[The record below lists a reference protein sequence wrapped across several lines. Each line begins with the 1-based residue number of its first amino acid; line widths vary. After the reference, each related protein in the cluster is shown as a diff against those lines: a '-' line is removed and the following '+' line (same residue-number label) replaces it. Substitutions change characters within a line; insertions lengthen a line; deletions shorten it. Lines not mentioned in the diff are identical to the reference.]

1 MSGSVVKFDV
11 PIYERQALVNKQSAM
26 ANARQSNENNK
37 SEQIS
42 VNLPKTVP
50 VNTFEKISRDR
61 RCIRKNVSLHKIV
74 VDLIDHHKM

>member
-50 VNTFEKISRDR
+50 VNTFEKLAEIAG
-61 RCIRKNVSLHKIV
+61 VSE
-74 VDLIDHHKM
+74 KMYRSTKLSST